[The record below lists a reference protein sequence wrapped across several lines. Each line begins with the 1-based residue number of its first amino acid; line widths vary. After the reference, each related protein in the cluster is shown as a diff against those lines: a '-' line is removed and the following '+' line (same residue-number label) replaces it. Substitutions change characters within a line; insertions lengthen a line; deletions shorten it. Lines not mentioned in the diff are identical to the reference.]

1 MQLFVIIGPLYYIFF
16 VVRDSEI
23 IWSATN
29 VFERFDVFAKH
40 NAIYGIENIIRD
52 LRRQRSFDVTREIM
66 KIMIMCLILADL
78 D

>member
-40 NAIYGIENIIRD
+40 NAIYGIEKVVCD
-52 LRRQRSFDVTREIM
+52 LRRRRSFDVNREVMRIS
-66 KIMIMCLILADL
+66 IMCRILADL